1 MEDIEKGLRASIVS
15 AIVNTALA
23 AFKIV
28 AGIVANSTALI
39 ADGIHSLIDI
49 FSSFLV
55 WVGLKV
61 SEKPAD
67 SDHPYGHYKA
77 ESIAELVVG
86 IAIFA
91 TSIFIINEVIEKLK
105 NPTEPK
111 FFAVYVALASAVV
124 AELLA
129 RYKIRIG
136 RELGSSAL
144 ISEGLH
150 SRTDAYSSLA
160 VVLGFIFVKLGY
172 IVADPIVALFISVLI
187 LKIGI
192 EVLKNSLD
200 VLMDKTID
208 KKTIERVEKILS
220 EDFKKFEVFGTGSR
234 RHIVLNIKIF
244 VDKNFSIK
252 ELESFEK
259 RIKDKITRD
268 IKGVKYII
276 ISFRRSDS

>member
-1 MEDIEKGLRASIVS
+1 MI
-15 AIVNTALA
+15 
-23 AFKIV
+23 
-28 AGIVANSTALI
+28 
-39 ADGIHSLIDI
+39 
-49 FSSFLV
+49 
-55 WVGLKV
+55 
-61 SEKPAD
+61 
-67 SDHPYGHYKA
+67 
-77 ESIAELVVG
+77 G

-172 IVADPIVALFISVLI
+172 IAADPIVPQFL
-187 LKIGI
+187 
-192 EVLKNSLD
+192 
-200 VLMDKTID
+200 
-208 KKTIERVEKILS
+208 
-220 EDFKKFEVFGTGSR
+220 
-234 RHIVLNIKIF
+234 
-244 VDKNFSIK
+244 
-252 ELESFEK
+252 
-259 RIKDKITRD
+259 
-268 IKGVKYII
+268 
-276 ISFRRSDS
+276 